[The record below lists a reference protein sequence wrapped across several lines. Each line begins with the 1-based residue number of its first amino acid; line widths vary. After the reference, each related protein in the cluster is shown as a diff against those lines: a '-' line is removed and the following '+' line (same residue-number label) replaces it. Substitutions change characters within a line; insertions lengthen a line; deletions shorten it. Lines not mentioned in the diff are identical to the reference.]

1 MDEWQV
7 DLNMPDIG
15 GMFTMGMTGI
25 CSTLIGIAEIAYM
38 MMILTTAYETN
49 GKDWLLELLYAEAY
63 TEEIT
68 YVLVASV
75 LLLVS
80 AIVFLITTSITLIEL
95 YMIRKGRSPHIK
107 TVFTMFLLGLVL
119 LALTMVSTIVI
130 KQYGVEMFGLIR

>member
-68 YVLVASV
+68 YVLVASI

-80 AIVFLITTSITLIEL
+80 AIVFLLTTSITLIEL

>member
-7 DLNMPDIG
+7 DLNIPDIG
-15 GMFTMGMTGI
+15 GMFTMGVTGI
-25 CSTLIGIAEIAYM
+25 CSTLIGIAEITYM

-68 YVLVASV
+68 YVLVASI

-80 AIVFLITTSITLIEL
+80 AIVFLITASITLIEL
-95 YMIRKGRSPHIK
+95 SMIRKGHSPHIK
-107 TVFTMFLLGLVL
+107 AIFGLFLLGLVL
-119 LALTMVSTIVI
+119 LSLTMVSTIII

>member
-107 TVFTMFLLGLVL
+107 TVFAMFLLGLVL
-119 LALTMVSTIVI
+119 LSLTMVSTIVI